1 MIANVA
7 AFSLPLLIN
16 GENKCSGYS
25 ISNDTPNFRRQGL
38 MTQLM
43 GKMIEEID
51 KKCECA
57 LLFTENPELYTA
69 FGFKVV
75 QEYLMTIPY
84 DKILIITI
92 HYLKVRLL

>member
-1 MIANVA
+1 M
-7 AFSLPLLIN
+7 
-16 GENKCSGYS
+16 
-25 ISNDTPNFRRQGL
+25 THPNFRRQGL

-69 FGFKVV
+69 F
-75 QEYLMTIPY
+75 
-84 DKILIITI
+84 D
-92 HYLKVRLL
+92 LKLCRNI